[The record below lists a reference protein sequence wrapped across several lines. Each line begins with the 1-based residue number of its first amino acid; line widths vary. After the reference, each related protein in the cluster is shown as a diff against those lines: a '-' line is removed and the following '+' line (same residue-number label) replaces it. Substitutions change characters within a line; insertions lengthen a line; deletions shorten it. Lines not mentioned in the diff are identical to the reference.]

1 MGDRSAPFEGER
13 RLDRLLAGM
22 RPTLDPVRYAFCR
35 QPDGF
40 PAGSVAPLGTF
51 RETEG
56 VTLILDAEEAIRAG
70 LAPDFLARRIELTVH
85 SDLNAV
91 GFLAR
96 ISRALAAAGI
106 PTNPVSAAWHDH
118 LFVPEPMAE
127 RALQALL
134 ALEQDAARATRP
146 AVYAVTLCIDGEIVE
161 EWLEWMRTVHVPEVL
176 HTGCFHHCTIQRD
189 DGAAR
194 PDGRV
199 TFVLEYLAA
208 SAARVELYQR
218 EYAPELQ
225 RAHSSRYAGRFEASR
240 SVRTLVAELP
250 ESLA

>member
-40 PAGSVAPLGTF
+40 PAGAVASLGTF

-56 VTLILDAEEAIRAG
+56 VTLILEAGEAVKAG
-70 LAPDFLARRIELTVH
+70 LTPDFLARRIELTVH

-106 PTNPVSAAWHDH
+106 PANVVSAAWHDH
-118 LFVPEPMAE
+118 LFVPESMAE
-127 RALQALL
+127 HALVVLL
-134 ALEQDAARATRP
+134 AVEEDAARATRP
-146 AVYAVTLCIDGEIVE
+146 AVYAVTLCIDGEIAE
-161 EWLEWMRTVHVPEVL
+161 EWLEWMRAVHVPEVL
-176 HTGCFHHCTIQRD
+176 RTGCFHHCSIQRD
-189 DGAAR
+189 TGPAR
-194 PDGRV
+194 ADGRV

-218 EYAPELQ
+218 DYAPELQ
-225 RAHSSRYAGRFEASR
+225 RVHSSRYAGRFEASR
-240 SVRTLVAELP
+240 SVRSLLAELP
-250 ESLA
+250 DSLA